1 MSAPEISSAAAEPIA
16 LTWVQNGTP
25 VTGGSPTMRV
35 SRYSDS
41 YTTVLDWSTGAF
53 VAPASAVLPYVALA
67 QVSATYNA
75 GLYFREFDL
84 TSIVGAVAPDIYRI
98 AFYEDATLDLP
109 IDTGEIR
116 VGTVDTIDDTAADV
130 TTILGYTPA
139 ATAAATWAT
148 VITGNET
155 LGQAGGALNVLRGAL
170 LNPLIEAE
178 GDPGTLI
185 LKKNDGVT
193 TWVTWTLLDQDGN
206 AVVGSPGEPAR
217 RSAGT

>member
-16 LTWVQNGTP
+16 FTWFQNGAP

-84 TSIVGAVAPDIYRI
+84 AAIVGAVAPDIYRI
-98 AFYEDATLDLP
+98 AFYGDNTLDLP
-109 IDTGEIR
+109 LDTGEIR
-116 VGTVDTIDDTAADV
+116 VGTVDTIDDTAATAATLATSAAVAAVKVDTGLTV
-130 TTILGYTPA
+130 DALYNARAIDESGGITQYADNGVTPA
-139 ATAAATWAT
+139 FTATGTD
-148 VITGNET
+148 VN
-155 LGQAGGALNVLRGAL
+155 
-170 LNPLIEAE
+170 
-178 GDPGTLI
+178 GDPVTIAPGT
-185 LKKNDGVT
+185 VART
-193 TWVTWTLLDQDGN
+193 TKLT
-206 AVVGSPGEPAR
+206 AVP
-217 RSAGT
+217 